1 MENRK
6 ENLQM
11 KSYVT
16 EEEKRL
22 IDEEIKSP
30 LEAII

>member
-1 MENRK
+1 MANRK
-6 ENLQM
+6 GNLQM